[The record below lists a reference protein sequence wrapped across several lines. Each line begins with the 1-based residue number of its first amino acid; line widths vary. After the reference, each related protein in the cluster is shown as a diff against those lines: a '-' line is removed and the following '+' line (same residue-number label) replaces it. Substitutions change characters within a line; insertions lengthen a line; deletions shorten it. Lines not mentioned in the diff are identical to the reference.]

1 LRKYGLRLRVH
12 DQPFEVLRL
21 LLERPGEIVT
31 REEIQQKLWP
41 AGTFVDF
48 ENGLNSAVRRL
59 RDALGDSAEEPRF
72 IETVPRHGYRL
83 IVRVERSNAKLTP
96 LAEIGPS
103 QTRRWSRWLW
113 AASVAA
119 VVLTTVGVA
128 SWKSYGGTRTAMKFG
143 PRDWVLVANF
153 ENRTGNPVFDGTLEF
168 AIARELANSQ
178 YVTVVS
184 PERIGDVLR
193 LMKKPP
199 DTKIDASLG
208 REICLRDGGIRALL
222 TGRVEKLGTTYV
234 LSAALVDPVQGV
246 SVASLSEEDPA
257 DSQMAAAVHR
267 LSNRVRETLG
277 EKTAQIQQSD
287 KRLEKVTTPSLH
299 ALQLYTQADTLIRLN
314 EQAAAAKLLEQ
325 SLVED
330 PNFASA
336 HLLLGYTYINRDK
349 QAEAKREFQRA
360 LDLADTTPDRERLFI
375 EATYYTDVQKDM
387 PRVFQTYEAL
397 VRLYP
402 DHFWAGSNLRGMYVK
417 SGRWDDVLKL
427 TSLLADI
434 NGHSLRPD
442 DLINNETVACGMY
455 FNGNPEGA
463 MPYIKRVRAIAATD
477 PSSWR
482 AFADEGEM
490 LLVFDSWAHGDVNKA
505 RAQFIQLEKSDRDFD
520 YPEFLWSLGEIREA
534 NKRILEKT
542 DEPGVNISLGW
553 GSYIKGDL
561 QGAKKY
567 FQKFQKYDG
576 WRDGE
581 YPLGYLGET
590 WFLVMGRSG
599 LWDQV
604 EAVSRRMEPFPGN
617 EIVQGELAMA
627 RGQTKKGTIL
637 LEKGLDA
644 AHKYPGSSFYLGS
657 ETLARAYEKQGNF
670 EAALRVLKRA
680 SDAKWKAAF
689 GCASWE
695 FINGPWWLRDEL
707 ELADLY
713 RKMGRLSKAEEAE
726 DELRKMLVYA
736 DADHPILRELKKR
749 EGRSSAGTLVPGNNA
764 RLGETGGV
772 LAGQT
777 KLN

>member
-1 LRKYGLRLRVH
+1 LRKHGLRLRVH

-21 LLERPGEIVT
+21 LLERPGETVT

-72 IETVPRHGYRL
+72 IETVPRHGYRF
-83 IVRVERSNAKLTP
+83 IVRVERSRAKLTP
-96 LAEIGPS
+96 LAEIGPTS

-113 AASVAA
+113 AASMAA
-119 VVLTTVGVA
+119 VVLITMGVA
-128 SWKSYGGTRTAMKFG
+128 GWKSYRGTRTAMNFG
-143 PRDWVLVANF
+143 PRDWVLITNF

-184 PERIGDVLR
+184 YERIGDVLL

-234 LSAALVDPVQGV
+234 LSAALVDPVHGV
-246 SVASLSEEDPA
+246 TVASMSEEDPA

-277 EKTAQIQQSD
+277 EKAAQIQQSD

-299 ALQLYTQADTLIRLN
+299 ALQLYTQADTLMRSGDD
-314 EQAAAAKLLEQ
+314 QAVAAKLLER

-336 HLLLGYTYINRDK
+336 HLLLGYTYSNRGR
-349 QAEAKREFQRA
+349 QAEAKPKFQRA

-375 EATYYTDVQKDM
+375 QASYYDVVEKDM
-387 PRVFQTYEAL
+387 SKALQTYEAL
-397 VRLYP
+397 LRLYP
-402 DHFWAGSNLRGMYVK
+402 DHFWAGGNLREHYVK
-417 SGRWDDVLKL
+417 SRRWDDVFRVAL
-427 TSLLADI
+427 LLADF
-434 NGHSLRPD
+434 NGDSLRPD
-442 DLINNETVACGMY
+442 DRYNNEIVACGMY

-463 MPYIKRVRAIAATD
+463 IPYIKRVRATAATD
-477 PSSWR
+477 PRWI
-482 AFADEGEM
+482 ADEANM
-490 LLVFDSWAHGDVNKA
+490 LPVFNSWAQGDVSKA

-520 YPEFLWSLGEIREA
+520 YPSFLWSLGELAEA
-534 NKRILEKT
+534 NRRIQQISA
-542 DEPGVNISLGW
+542 DDINVNIVLGW
-553 GSYIKGDL
+553 GSYISGDL
-561 QGAKKY
+561 QAAKKY
-567 FQKFQKYDG
+567 FQKYDG
-576 WRDGE
+576 WRDAELPGW
-581 YPLGYLGET
+581 YLGGT

-599 LWDQV
+599 LWDRV
-604 EAVSRRMEPFPGN
+604 DAVSRRLAPYPGI
-617 EIVQGELAMA
+617 EIVQGELAIA
-627 RGQTKKGTIL
+627 RGQTKKGIIL

-644 AHKYPGSSFYLGS
+644 VHEFPAGSFYLGS
-657 ETLARAYEKQGNF
+657 ETLARTYEEQGNF

-680 SDAKWKAAF
+680 SDAKRKAAF
-689 GCASWE
+689 GCLLWE
-695 FINGPWWLRDEL
+695 DMNGPWWLRDEL

-713 RKMGRLSKAEEAE
+713 RKMGRVPEAKDVE

-736 DADHPILRELKKR
+736 DAAHPIVRELRKR
-749 EGRSSAGTLVPGNNA
+749 EHLATSNSSESSN
-764 RLGETGGV
+764 
-772 LAGQT
+772 
-777 KLN
+777 